1 MIPSL
6 KYFKTH
12 IWESNEGKNK
22 SRRSLFSIRYTALN
36 LRKKYKLD
44 FLKTYELLTHSLVN
58 LQSKSIGIFFDES
71 DFL

>member
-1 MIPSL
+1 MIHVCRI
-6 KYFKTH
+6 FKNTYM
-12 IWESNEGKNK
+12 ESNEGKNK